1 MFSEFDCILKMTYS
15 CYFGILQ
22 VVVRI
27 VEWLKEVFPVMI
39 EVPLWINWWN
49 WVTADNCV
57 RGTLIILK
65 TYFTV
70 RSSSFNMALS
80 FSKNDAR
87 IEIWF
92 SRDRRA
98 SRERLAAWL
107 FFRR

>member
-1 MFSEFDCILKMTYS
+1 MT
-15 CYFGILQ
+15 
-22 VVVRI
+22 
-27 VEWLKEVFPVMI
+27 EVLPWTIFFKSLPY
-39 EVPLWINWWN
+39 ELRTW
-49 WVTADNCV
+49 TAGLSSPASPDRSN
-57 RGTLIILK
+57 

-70 RSSSFNMALS
+70 SNSSFNMALS

-98 SRERLAAWL
+98 SRERFAAWL